1 MNKTTERERPG
12 CCTAEIF
19 YEDLSVKKGDW
30 CSNHFRCWSLKNMCC
45 DGLSACI
52 NSCNAQTNP
61 TLSFKNKLIIS
72 EVNML
77 LLNASSKFL
86 FNYSRL
92 ILKGIPIFFMRW
104 MTKISPSALYH
115 AQSLFFMQAKRQK
128 RGILLLNFVCDENKF
143 QGAGKW
149 TLLCLS
155 FFSFKVNVLLG
166 HFCCSVGGLL
176 FKLLYKRQMCVLPL
190 AKWGDMTAVCT
201 TVEKEAIK
209 DHKEC
214 VLKFDATWL
223 LVRSA
228 DSHWGKKGKPAAVL
242 GACCLWYHGQLPHF
256 FSTGECLTLWVVFS
270 VHRRAEQSKSKQ
282 SFFIPLH
289 SCIQTRGL
297 PHMLFFPLWAF
308 CLYLPDPPPPS
319 HTHTLHLSL
328 WAKGH
333 WSLSNSGNL
342 FSLISTKT
350 RSGQVKPQIP
360 VE

>member
-1 MNKTTERERPG
+1 MLHPN
-12 CCTAEIF
+12 F
-19 YEDLSVKKGDW
+19 Y
-30 CSNHFRCWSLKNMCC
+30 
-45 DGLSACI
+45 
-52 NSCNAQTNP
+52 
-61 TLSFKNKLIIS
+61 LIILVWFWKVFQS
-72 EVNML
+72 
-77 LLNASSKFL
+77 FL
-86 FNYSRL
+86 CAEWQKSVLQHFTMH
-92 ILKGIPIFFMRW
+92 KAFFYAGKK
-104 MTKISPSALYH
+104 T
-115 AQSLFFMQAKRQK
+115 K

-228 DSHWGKKGKPAAVL
+228 DSHWGEKGKPAAVL

-256 FSTGECLTLWVVFS
+256 SPQVSVSLFGWCLACTEEQNKAKANRASLYPCTAAFKLEVFLTC
-270 VHRRAEQSKSKQ
+270 
-282 SFFIPLH
+282 SFPH
-289 SCIQTRGL
+289 CGL
-297 PHMLFFPLWAF
+297 FVCTSLT
-308 CLYLPDPPPPS
+308 PP
-319 HTHTLHLSL
+319 THTPSQFV
-328 WAKGH
+328 G
-333 WSLSNSGNL
+333 
-342 FSLISTKT
+342 
-350 RSGQVKPQIP
+350 
-360 VE
+360 

>member
-86 FNYSRL
+86 FNYSHL

-128 RGILLLNFVCDENKF
+128 RGILLLNFVCDETKF

-166 HFCCSVGGLL
+166 HFYCSVGGLL

-190 AKWGDMTAVCT
+190 AKWGNMTVVCT

-214 VLKFDATWL
+214 ILKFDATWL

-228 DSHWGKKGKPAAVL
+228 DSHWEKKGSLLLSLVLAAFGTMDSSLIFSPQVSVSL
-242 GACCLWYHGQLPHF
+242 FGWCLACTEEQNKAKANRASLYPCTAAFKQ
-256 FSTGECLTLWVVFS
+256 EVCLTCSFS
-270 VHRRAEQSKSKQ
+270 H
-282 SFFIPLH
+282 
-289 SCIQTRGL
+289 CGL
-297 PHMLFFPLWAF
+297 FVCTSLT
-308 CLYLPDPPPPS
+308 PPT
-319 HTHTLHLSL
+319 HTHLPSQFV
-328 WAKGH
+328 G
-333 WSLSNSGNL
+333 
-342 FSLISTKT
+342 
-350 RSGQVKPQIP
+350 
-360 VE
+360 